1 MKIVFVTLTY
11 VGTKSFHCYLCRK
24 CYNNDH
30 VEMQKRLQL
39 LGHSSVE
46 IESLS
51 SFAATKLITPR
62 FDLQIRSGISILSA
76 LQIDNARGMMRDRFA
91 EEKTF
96 MRPANP
102 AWLLTL
108 STLTL

>member
-1 MKIVFVTLTY
+1 MKIVFVTLAY

-30 VEMQKRLQL
+30 VNVKTFTIARLF
-39 LGHSSVE
+39 VE

-51 SFAATKLITPR
+51 SFAATELITR
-62 FDLQIRSGISILSA
+62 LDLQIRLGISILSA
-76 LQIDNARGMMRDRFA
+76 LQIDNARGTMRDQSM